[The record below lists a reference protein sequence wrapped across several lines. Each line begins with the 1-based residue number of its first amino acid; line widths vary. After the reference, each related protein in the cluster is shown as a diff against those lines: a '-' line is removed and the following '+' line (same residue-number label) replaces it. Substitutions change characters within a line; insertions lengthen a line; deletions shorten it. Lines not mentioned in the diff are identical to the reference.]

1 MQYDTSPIGFI
12 NINGIL
18 FKVNDWIGYV
28 QRASVIGVLWPRCP
42 IAPKASYALNDFI
55 FGWATRNRDVRLGVV
70 TIIAVEPLKLCPKIN
85 DCIYYYYSCANFKW
99 SIILECEIV
108 FSDGKMKGMRFII
121 CSIWGREEDNS
132 NGKEEEMESRSHW
145 KLSKLQWNGKNA
157 MDSLYVLVLSDG
169 YCTQGRP

>member
-42 IAPKASYALNDFI
+42 IAPEASYVLNDFI

-85 DCIYYYYSCANFKW
+85 DCIYCYYSCANFKW
-99 SIILECEIV
+99 SIILECDIV
-108 FSDGKMKGMRFII
+108 YSDGMGRWNAWGLEFAPSVLEKMTTTMEKRKRWREKAIENYQSYNGM
-121 CSIWGREEDNS
+121 E
-132 NGKEEEMESRSHW
+132 
-145 KLSKLQWNGKNA
+145 GKNHYKTRE
-157 MDSLYVLVLSDG
+157 L
-169 YCTQGRP
+169 